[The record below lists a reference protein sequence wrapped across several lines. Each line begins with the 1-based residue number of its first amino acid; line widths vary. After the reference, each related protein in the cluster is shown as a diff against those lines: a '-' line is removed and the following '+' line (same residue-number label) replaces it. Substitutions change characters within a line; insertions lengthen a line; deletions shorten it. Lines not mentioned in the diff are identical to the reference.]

1 MEDLK
6 ALAGQSLDDVRAR
19 LPAGAEAEIY
29 LSRSAGR
36 SVELRRGRL
45 DAVEDSESSGAGL
58 RVIHDGRA
66 GFASCGGL
74 DPGKIRGLLAPALA
88 QLKHSAGD
96 YFRAFAPATAAEG
109 SPPGLLEATL
119 WDESVLAG
127 SWKEKEE
134 SLKTLCAAAQAADKR
149 VGDVLRAGY
158 HEGRGESA
166 VANTRGLL
174 CVERGTFAGTGA
186 SVLAL
191 QAGERQIGSSS
202 ASARKGGGFDFK
214 RLGETAARR
223 ACALLGARQ
232 APSGPRAVIF
242 DPWISG
248 EFVDLIADLLC
259 ADAVQKG
266 KSLMAKKI
274 GLKVASPLIT
284 FIDDPRLPG
293 GAASSLYDD
302 EGCATKRKTMIKDG
316 ILQDYFYDVYCANKD
331 GRRTNASAARGSY
344 RGQPGPSASNFYLA
358 PGKDKRDDIIAGTK
372 KGVLVLEVMGMHTV
386 DPVSGEFSIGV
397 SGLEIEG
404 GRLGAPLRSAMISG
418 NLLDVLS
425 RVDAVGS
432 DLAFY
437 GSTGAPTFRVAELS
451 VA

>member
-293 GAASSLYDD
+293 GAASSL
-302 EGCATKRKTMIKDG
+302 
-316 ILQDYFYDVYCANKD
+316 
-331 GRRTNASAARGSY
+331 
-344 RGQPGPSASNFYLA
+344 
-358 PGKDKRDDIIAGTK
+358 
-372 KGVLVLEVMGMHTV
+372 
-386 DPVSGEFSIGV
+386 
-397 SGLEIEG
+397 
-404 GRLGAPLRSAMISG
+404 
-418 NLLDVLS
+418 
-425 RVDAVGS
+425 
-432 DLAFY
+432 
-437 GSTGAPTFRVAELS
+437 
-451 VA
+451 